1 MHDGGDRRRPPD
13 RMSSNDTPAIA
24 PSAASP
30 AAAPSAVRGLWRGR
44 AWVLAGIGLSAF
56 TLRTAVT
63 SLTPLLDRIGE
74 TLGFGSTMTGVFGMV
89 PTAAFAAFGVATPA
103 IAHRVGLERTALLAM
118 LMAAAGLLTRGLAP
132 DTWTLLAA
140 SALALSG
147 MGIGNVVLPPL
158 VKRYFPDRV
167 GTVSSTYITLL
178 QLGTILPALTAVP
191 LADTVGW
198 RASLA
203 AWSVVGIAA
212 ALPWAGVL
220 WMERRAHA
228 GAECSAQARALA
240 DAHDRAVAGDDEAP
254 ELARPATRGRV
265 WRSPVAWGLALMFG
279 MTSLVTYSMFTW
291 LPALFAAAGASPAF
305 GGNMVALFS
314 TLGLAT
320 GLVMPAIAVRMRN
333 PFPVVLACLACFAAS
348 FLGLL
353 WAPMAAPVLWVALL
367 GLGPSTFPLSLV
379 LINLRTRTA
388 GGSAAL
394 SGFTQG
400 VGYTLSCA
408 GPVVFGALHDASHA
422 WGLPFAFLGLCL
434 AVLATGG
441 LLACRPRMLEDT
453 W

>member
-1 MHDGGDRRRPPD
+1 M
-13 RMSSNDTPAIA
+13 
-24 PSAASP
+24 
-30 AAAPSAVRGLWRGR
+30 
-44 AWVLAGIGLSAF
+44 LAGIALSAF

-74 TLGFGSTMTGVFGMV
+74 GLGFGTTMTGVFGMV

-103 IAHRVGLERTALLAM
+103 IAHRLGLERTVLLAM
-118 LMAAAGLLTRGLAP
+118 LMAGAGLFLRGLAP
-132 DTWTLLAA
+132 GTWTLLAA

-167 GTVSSTYITLL
+167 GVVSSAYITLL
-178 QLGTILPALTAVP
+178 QLGTILPALAAVP
-191 LADTVGW
+191 LADAAGW
-198 RASLA
+198 RVSLA
-203 AWSVVGIAA
+203 AWSLVGVAA
-212 ALPWAGVL
+212 MLPWIGVL
-220 WMERRAHA
+220 WLERRAHTTPGCSQRA
-228 GAECSAQARALA
+228 RMLAE
-240 DAHDRAVAGDDEAP
+240 AHDRAVASGDAAP
-254 ELARPATRGRV
+254 ELAHPPARGRV

-291 LPALFAAAGASPAF
+291 LPTLFADAGASPAF

-320 GLVMPAIAVRMRN
+320 GLVMPMIAVRVAN
-333 PFPVVLACLACFAAS
+333 PFPVVLACLACFVTS
-348 FLGLL
+348 FLGLWL
-353 WAPMAAPVLWVALL
+353 APMAAPLLWVALL

-379 LINLRTRTA
+379 LINLRTRTP

-400 VGYTLSCA
+400 LGYSLSCI
-408 GPVVFGALHDASHA
+408 GPLAFGWLHDLSHA
-422 WGLPFAFLGLCL
+422 WTLSFAFLGLCL
-434 AVLATGG
+434 LMLATGG
-441 LLACRPRMLEDT
+441 WLACRPRMLEDS